1 MSTSSM
7 KTTFTGYVRYRGR
20 EGQWSFLLHRIT
32 GLGVLLFLGIH
43 ILDTAT
49 VYFFPSLYNEVINI
63 YRSTVFGVGEIALIF
78 CLFFH
83 GVNGVRIAYLDLVK
97 PALWTPESERKS
109 SMIALIVTL
118 VIFIPSA
125 VVMLRNLLMHNFGL
139 FGG

>member
-1 MSTSSM
+1 MSTSSI
-7 KTTFTGYVRYRGR
+7 KTTATGYVRYRGR

-49 VYFFPSLYNEVINI
+49 VYFFPSLYNEVIAI
-63 YRSTVFGVGEIALIF
+63 YRSTVFGVLEIVLIF

-83 GVNGVRIAYLDLVK
+83 GVNGLRIAYLDLVK
-97 PALWTPESERKS
+97 PILWSPESERKS
-109 SMIALIVTL
+109 SMIALIITL

-125 VVMLRNLLMHNFGL
+125 VVMLRNLLVHNFGL

>member
-1 MSTSSM
+1 MSSSSM
-7 KTTFTGYVRYRGR
+7 QTTLKGYIRYRGR

-49 VYFFPSLYNEVINI
+49 VYFAPSLYTEVINI
-63 YRSTVFGVGEIALIF
+63 YRSTIFGLGEIALVF

-83 GVNGVRIAYLDLVK
+83 GVNGVRIAYLDLFK
-97 PALWTPESERKS
+97 PTDWTPESERRS
-109 SMIALIVTL
+109 AVIALVATL
-118 VIFIPSA
+118 ILFVPSA
-125 VVMLRNLLMHNFGL
+125 LFMLRNLLIHNFGL